1 MIHALNLHPAQT
13 QSTAPRPRLLHTEG
27 GRLRSRNPA
36 RVFRLLL
43 AAGLLLISNQPEAWP
58 QNRTSQTDTPGVL
71 KLLLRDTPQPN
82 YGAAVPPRISGHV
95 HVTKNGVIT
104 PASGVSVTDGY
115 SVVKTDARGAY
126 TIAPSESA
134 VFIYITRPAGH
145 DIVGTWYKPLSA
157 TVDFTLQ
164 PAAETEEEF
173 IFVHLTDAHISN
185 NQRSLRGLS
194 SFVRELNAMQPRPR
208 FVVNSGDLLDL
219 HKALISRPAS
229 GHASFRN
236 YVGIMNHLKMPCYNV
251 AGDHTDSSYR
261 LDQFPR
267 GDHRCGKPMYWEY
280 LGPHFYSFEYGAIHF
295 VSVDFGYHLG
305 QRQIVVNG
313 KELEYPTNQ
322 VQPLHVKWLRQDMAN
337 RTAGRFVVT
346 TSEFD
351 LEDHCPNFLEMA
363 RKYDVRMQLVGD
375 IHVVTSKARTV
386 PYSVGGALAGCW
398 WNPRT
403 HQLCPD
409 LSPQGYTI
417 YHVRGERLQSFYKG
431 LGQRVAIVSHRIGAA
446 WRGTITLQAH
456 LVQPRPGE
464 SLEYS
469 LNGQDWTAMREID
482 RPFYRALYQATV
494 QTTDLTDGL
503 HSISI
508 RNPAD
513 GEVRSQS
520 IVVANGSGTGKYTA
534 DASLTFTVATPTQ
547 WTTARAPSGQTEV
560 LINDRVI
567 GRLDPGKH
575 KSYTLRVP
583 AETLRDVNLLTFR
596 FATADDGM
604 TLTSPALTYNKTTHR
619 DPRDVAIREIKAAHW
634 GPAAIDWGGYIAG
647 NASPPDETPFDRRQ
661 NVFCL
666 ILNSEN

>member
-1 MIHALNLHPAQT
+1 MTHSPNLPQSCPHA
-13 QSTAPRPRLLHTEG
+13 SVPRGRPYGAESRWLRSENPGRRLLM
-27 GRLRSRNPA
+27 
-36 RVFRLLL
+36 LL
-43 AAGLLLISNQPEAWP
+43 AAALAMLGSHQAACAQKSIP
-58 QNRTSQTDTPGVL
+58 QTDVPGVL
-71 KLLLRDTPQPN
+71 KLRLLDTPQPD
-82 YGAAVPPRISGHV
+82 YGAAVPQRISGHV
-95 HVTKNGVIT
+95 RVANNGVTT
-104 PASGVSVTDGY
+104 PAANVSVTDGY
-115 SVVKTDARGAY
+115 SVVTTDAQGAY
-126 TIAPSESA
+126 AIAPSESA
-134 VFIYITRPAGH
+134 VFVYITRPAGH
-145 DIVGTWYKPLSA
+145 DIVGNWYKPLA
-157 TVDFTLQ
+157 ANVDFTLQ
-164 PAAETEEEF
+164 PAAESEEEF
-173 IFVHLTDAHISN
+173 VFVHLTDAHISSN
-185 NQRSLRGLS
+185 PRSLLGLS
-194 SFVRELNAMQPRPR
+194 SFVRELNSMQPRPR

-337 RTAGRFVVT
+337 RTSGRFVIT

-351 LEDHCPNFLEMA
+351 LEAHCPNFLEMA
-363 RKYDVRMQLVGD
+363 RQHDIRMQLVGD

-417 YHVRGERLQSFYKG
+417 YHVRGDRLQSFYKG
-431 LGQRVAIVSHRIGAA
+431 LGQRVAIVSHRIGSA
-446 WRGTITLQAH
+446 WRGATTLQAH
-456 LVQPRPGE
+456 LVQPRPEE

-469 LNGQDWTAMREID
+469 LNGQDWTKMREIG
-482 RPFYRALYQATV
+482 RPFYRALYQATI
-494 QTTDLTDGL
+494 QTNDLPDGL
-503 HSISI
+503 RTISI

-513 GEVRSQS
+513 GEVRSQPV
-520 IVVANGSGTGKYTA
+520 VVANGSGTGKYTT
-534 DASLTFTVATPTQ
+534 DASLAFTVATPTQ
-547 WTTARAPSGQTEV
+547 WTTARAPSGQAEV

-583 AETLRDVNLLTFR
+583 AATLRDVNLLTFR
-596 FATADDGM
+596 FASADDGM
-604 TLTSPALTYNKTTHR
+604 TLTSPALTYDKTTYR

-666 ILNSEN
+666 ILNSEE